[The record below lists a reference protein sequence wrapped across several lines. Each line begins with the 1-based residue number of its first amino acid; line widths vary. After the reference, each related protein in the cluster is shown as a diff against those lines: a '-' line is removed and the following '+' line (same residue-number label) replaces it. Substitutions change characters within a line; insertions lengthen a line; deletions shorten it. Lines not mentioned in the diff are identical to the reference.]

1 MRLSLIASAI
11 LVASGTPVVVSAKTP
26 PPQPAAPVILKN
38 CSIEG
43 PRGLFYALYKKEP
56 GSNAKYTYAAKI
68 DIPGKVNSSYPYHGG
83 TRPVITAEVETAGQS
98 NAPGLGGVYFRS
110 MDAYLP
116 YLYGR
121 PKYSEIRY
129 MVLQNGKPLPLNK
142 RFSVGKPV
150 SGFYLDSEKNYVT
163 VNISPNSF
171 DPADPSNLFHR
182 PKAVLATLN
191 TEIRV
196 MHFDAVVSTIEF
208 KGTDVIASANLVEKN
223 WLALIAAADA
233 KKCVPRG
240 RYEGVFSG

>member
-1 MRLSLIASAI
+1 
-11 LVASGTPVVVSAKTP
+11 
-26 PPQPAAPVILKN
+26 
-38 CSIEG
+38 
-43 PRGLFYALYKKEP
+43 
-56 GSNAKYTYAAKI
+56 
-68 DIPGKVNSSYPYHGG
+68 
-83 TRPVITAEVETAGQS
+83 
-98 NAPGLGGVYFRS
+98 
-110 MDAYLP
+110 
-116 YLYGR
+116 
-121 PKYSEIRY
+121 